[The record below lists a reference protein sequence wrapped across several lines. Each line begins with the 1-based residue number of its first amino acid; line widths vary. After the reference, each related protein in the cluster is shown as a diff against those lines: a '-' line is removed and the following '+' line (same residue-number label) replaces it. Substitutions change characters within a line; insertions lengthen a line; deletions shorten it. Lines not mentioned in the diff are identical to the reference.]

1 MSAKLWR
8 AFDFIVRNV
17 PFYKPRESTHNDI
30 VDVDLAIDE
39 SLTVLDSERLLVDDA
54 GAVVGMTAIID
65 DEELKLTGGKLP
77 SGYYLFFTT
86 HSETSVG

>member
-1 MSAKLWR
+1 MSTKLWR

-17 PFYKPRESTHNDI
+17 PFYRPRASTHDDI

-54 GAVVGMTAIID
+54 GVVVGMTAIID
-65 DEELKLTGGKLP
+65 GEELKLTGGKLP
-77 SGYYLFFTT
+77 PGYSLFFTAP
-86 HSETSVG
+86 SETSLG